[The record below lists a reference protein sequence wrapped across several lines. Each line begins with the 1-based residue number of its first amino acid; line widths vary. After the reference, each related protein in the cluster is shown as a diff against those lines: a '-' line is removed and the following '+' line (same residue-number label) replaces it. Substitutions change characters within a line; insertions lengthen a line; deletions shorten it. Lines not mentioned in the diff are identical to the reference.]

1 MVFRHKKNIGTI
13 STVVLPTPKISSHLL
28 KIFAIIFP
36 EFLIMGISLGVLPA
50 YVHNQLLFGNLAVG
64 VVIGTQYA
72 ATLCTRHFAGRI
84 ADTKGGRV
92 SATTGL
98 IFSSLSAVF
107 CLLSSSL
114 SSFRLLSLAILIGG
128 RILLGIGESFLVI
141 GIFTWGFN
149 LVGSN
154 NTGKV
159 MVWNGMGMYGGM
171 ACGAPLG
178 VFLATKFSLGIAFGS
193 IMLFPLLSFGIM
205 LVLPDIVLTK
215 QAAKLPFYKAVQ
227 LVWKSGTGLALSSFG
242 FGGIASFITLY
253 FIQQSWQGAYLA
265 ITAFGAGYIIVRIF
279 LAHLP
284 DKFGGGKVAMISLL
298 VEIAGQ
304 VLIWK
309 APNATA
315 GICGAGLTGVGMSL
329 VFPSFGVMA
338 LKNVL
343 AENRGIAIAAYNA
356 FFDLGIGLTAPLAG
370 LIAEGGN
377 YSKIYLFGAIAAGIS
392 IVLASLE
399 YNRSK
404 SNSKGLDISNN

>member
-1 MVFRHKKNIGTI
+1 MPLRHKTHTGLNTPEA
-13 STVVLPTPKISSHLL
+13 LPGPKISGYLL

-50 YVHNQLLFGNLAVG
+50 YVHNQLLFSNLVVG

-107 CLLSSSL
+107 CLLSSAF

-128 RILLGIGESFLVI
+128 RILLGVGESFLVI

-178 VFLATKFSLGIAFGS
+178 VFLATKFSLAVAFGS

-205 LVLPDIVLTK
+205 LLLPDVSLIK
-215 QAAKLPFYKAVQ
+215 QTAKLPFYKAVQ

-377 YSKIYLFGAIAAGIS
+377 YSEIYLFGAIAAGIS

-404 SNSKGLDISNN
+404 SNSKGVAISNN

>member
-1 MVFRHKKNIGTI
+1 MPLRHKKNTGLN
-13 STVVLPTPKISSHLL
+13 SSEALPAPKISGYLL

-50 YVHNQLLFGNLAVG
+50 YVHNQLLFGNLVVG
-64 VVIGTQYA
+64 IVIGTQYA

-92 SATTGL
+92 SATMGL
-98 IFSSLSAVF
+98 IFSSLSAGF
-107 CLLSSSL
+107 CLLSSAF

-128 RILLGIGESFLVI
+128 RILLGVGESFLVI

-178 VFLATKFSLGIAFGS
+178 VFLATKFSLAVAFGS
-193 IMLFPLLSFGIM
+193 IMLFPLLSFGVM
-205 LVLPDIVLTK
+205 LILPDVSLIK
-215 QAAKLPFYKAVQ
+215 QTAKLPFYKAVQ

>member
-1 MVFRHKKNIGTI
+1 MPSIHQKNIVFNTPEAL
-13 STVVLPTPKISSHLL
+13 SAPKISGYLL

-50 YVHNQLLFGNLAVG
+50 YVHNQLLFGNLVVG

-84 ADTKGGRV
+84 ADTKGGRA

-128 RILLGIGESFLVI
+128 RILLGVGESFLVI

-178 VFLATKFSLGIAFGS
+178 VFLATQFSLTVAFGS
-193 IMLFPLLSFGIM
+193 ILLFPLLSFGIM
-205 LVLPDIVLTK
+205 LLLPDVTLAKQIV
-215 QAAKLPFYKAVQ
+215 KLPFYKAVQ

-253 FIQQSWQGAYLA
+253 FIQQSWHGAYLA
-265 ITAFGAGYIIVRIF
+265 ITAFGAGYIVVRIF

-304 VLIWK
+304 ILIWK

-315 GICGAGLTGVGMSL
+315 GICGAGLTGIGMSL

-377 YSKIYLFGAIAAGIS
+377 YSEIYLFGAIAAGIS
-392 IVLASLE
+392 IMLASLE

-404 SNSKGLDISNN
+404 FNKGLAISK

>member
-1 MVFRHKKNIGTI
+1 MLFRHKKNTGLN
-13 STVVLPTPKISSHLL
+13 SSEALPTPKISGYLF

-50 YVHNQLLFGNLAVG
+50 YVHNQLLFGNLVVG

-84 ADTKGGRV
+84 ADTKGGRA

-178 VFLATKFSLGIAFGS
+178 VFLATKFSLGVAFGS

-205 LVLPDIVLTK
+205 LLLPDVVLAK
-215 QAAKLPFYKAVQ
+215 QAVKLPFYKAVQ

-265 ITAFGAGYIIVRIF
+265 ITAFGAGYIVVRIF

-298 VEIAGQ
+298 VEIVGQ

-315 GICGAGLTGVGMSL
+315 GICGAGLTGIGMSL

-377 YSKIYLFGAIAAGIS
+377 YSEIYLFGAIAAGIS
-392 IVLASLE
+392 IMLASLE
-399 YNRSK
+399 YNKSK
-404 SNSKGLDISNN
+404 PNSKGIAI

>member
-1 MVFRHKKNIGTI
+1 MPLRHKKNTGLN
-13 STVVLPTPKISSHLL
+13 SSEALPAPKISGYLL

-50 YVHNQLLFGNLAVG
+50 YVHNQLLFGNLVVG
-64 VVIGTQYA
+64 IVIGTQYA

-92 SATTGL
+92 SATMGL
-98 IFSSLSAVF
+98 IFSSLSAGF
-107 CLLSSSL
+107 CLLSSAF

-128 RILLGIGESFLVI
+128 RILLGVGESFLVI

-178 VFLATKFSLGIAFGS
+178 VFLATKFSLAVAFGS
-193 IMLFPLLSFGIM
+193 IMLFPLLSFGVM
-205 LVLPDIVLTK
+205 LILPDVSLIK
-215 QAAKLPFYKAVQ
+215 QTAKLPFYKAVQ

-377 YSKIYLFGAIAAGIS
+377 YSEIYLFGAIAAGIS

>member
-1 MVFRHKKNIGTI
+1 MPLRHKKNTGLN
-13 STVVLPTPKISSHLL
+13 SSEALPAPKISGYLL

-50 YVHNQLLFGNLAVG
+50 YVHNQLLFSNLVVG

-92 SATTGL
+92 SATMGL
-98 IFSSLSAVF
+98 IFSSLSAGF
-107 CLLSSSL
+107 CLLSSAF

-128 RILLGIGESFLVI
+128 RILLGVGESFLVI

-178 VFLATKFSLGIAFGS
+178 VFLATKFSLAVAFGS
-193 IMLFPLLSFGIM
+193 IMLFPLLSFGVM
-205 LVLPDIVLTK
+205 LILPDVSLIK
-215 QAAKLPFYKAVQ
+215 QTAKLPFYKAVQ

-377 YSKIYLFGAIAAGIS
+377 YSEIYLFGAIAAGIS

-404 SNSKGLDISNN
+404 SNSKGVAISNN

>member
-1 MVFRHKKNIGTI
+1 MPLRHKKNTGLN
-13 STVVLPTPKISSHLL
+13 SSEALPAPKISGYLL

-50 YVHNQLLFGNLAVG
+50 YVHNQLLFSNLVVG

-92 SATTGL
+92 SATMGL
-98 IFSSLSAVF
+98 IFSSLSAGF
-107 CLLSSSL
+107 CLLSSAF

-128 RILLGIGESFLVI
+128 RILLGVGESFLVI

-178 VFLATKFSLGIAFGS
+178 VFLATKFSLAVAFGS

-205 LVLPDIVLTK
+205 LLLPDVSLIK
-215 QAAKLPFYKAVQ
+215 QTAKLPFYKAVQ